1 MILRKAFLSLLLS
14 LTLFGYSRVSA
25 RQFPEFV
32 APYYEMV
39 DETFDKQSAFN
50 TVAFVEKYF
59 RVVGNE
65 GFDKSIYHV
74 VEKLKTAGFVEES
87 KASTSD
93 RLVYRV
99 EKRPLRN
106 PTWEPV
112 AGSLK
117 LGSGEEILNFKT
129 NFNMIAI
136 NSHGTGGEKEFEVVY
151 VGKGRNLD
159 FTQDLKGKIVFGE
172 TSPRLLFNQAVNKR
186 GAAGVISYGLPG
198 YLKPDKNVNSIQFT
212 GIQRN
217 DEKKSFAILL
227 SNQARQKLK
236 TAIDRGENKIKVN
249 LETRIWN
256 SEELTLVAELRGSKN
271 PEERFVFS
279 AHVQEPGANDNASGV
294 GALGEIAASSA
305 RLLKAGKIDPERTI
319 TYLFGDE
326 IVSTRRFI
334 QEDKER
340 AKDIKWGMSLDMVG
354 ENTDLTGGTFLIE
367 KMPDPGSIWVRGVEK
382 HSEWGGSALTKKQL
396 KPHYFNDLT
405 INVFQAIGQ
414 KKNWTVKF
422 NPYEGGSDHVPFL
435 RGNIPGVLLWHFT
448 DQFYHTD
455 GDRIDKVSAETLKN
469 VGTGALMIAL
479 MLTEN
484 KEELGDYLLDDLN
497 NTLNGRLKEELAL
510 SEKEIA
516 NGGDKD
522 KEIDIISTWADYY
535 LNVLDTTVDIVPKAE
550 DKFAK
555 KLAVSKKRLEVMKA
569 RMLIKMKE

>member
-1 MILRKAFLSLLLS
+1 MKSKISTFLFIAWFGLMSLSLN
-14 LTLFGYSRVSA
+14 A
-25 RQFPEFV
+25 RQFPKFAE
-32 APYYEMV
+32 PYFNMV
-39 DETFDKQSAFN
+39 NETFDKQSAFN
-50 TVAFVEKYF
+50 TVAFVEKYW

-74 VEKLKTAGFVEES
+74 VEKLRSAGFVEES
-87 KASTSD
+87 AAGASD

-99 EKRPLRN
+99 EKRPLKN

-117 LGSGEEILNFKT
+117 LGSGEEILNFDT
-129 NFNMIAI
+129 NFNMIAMR
-136 NSHGTGGEKEFEVVY
+136 SHSTGGEKEFEVVY
-151 VGKGRNLD
+151 VGEGRNLNLN
-159 FTQDLKGKIVFGE
+159 QDLTGKVVFGE
-172 TSPRLLFNQAVNKR
+172 TSVGLLFNEAVKKK
-186 GAAGVISYGLPG
+186 GAAGVIGYRLPG
-198 YLKPDKNVNSIQFT
+198 YLQPDKNVNSIQFT
-212 GIQRN
+212 GIPRD
-217 DEKKSFAILL
+217 DEKKSFGILL
-227 SNQARQKLK
+227 SNAARQKLK
-236 TAIDRGENKIKVN
+236 AAIEKGENKIKVN
-249 LETRIWN
+249 LETKIWE

-305 RLLKAGKIDPERTI
+305 RLLKAGKINPERTI

-340 AKDIKWGMSLDMVG
+340 AKNIKWGMSLDMVG
-354 ENTDLTGGTFLIE
+354 ENTALTGGTFLIE
-367 KMPDPGSIWVRGVEK
+367 KMPDPGSIWIRGVEK
-382 HSEWGGSALTKKQL
+382 HTEWGGRPLKKDQL

-422 NPYEGGSDHVPFL
+422 NPFEGGSDHVPFL
-435 RGNIPGVLLWHFT
+435 SGNIPGVLLWHFT

-455 GDRIDKVSAETLKN
+455 GDRIDKVSAETLEN

-484 KEELGDYLLDDLN
+484 KEGLGDYLLDELN
-497 NTLNGRLKEELAL
+497 KTLSARLADELKL
-510 SEKEIA
+510 SEEAIAGGGAKEM
-516 NGGDKD
+516 
-522 KEIDIISTWADYY
+522 EIDILSTWADYY
-535 LNVLDTTVDIVPKAE
+535 MDVLDTTTDIVPKQEAE
-550 DKFAK
+550 FSR
-555 KLAVSKKRLEVMKA
+555 KLSVTRKQLEVLKQ
-569 RMLIKMKE
+569 RMLIKVK